1 MKKQKR
7 ILAVFLVLMMVF
19 GLTACGKK
27 QEEPSIPA
35 GDQQKPQDDQKGQG
49 DGGPIYVGLY
59 TSLTGNSAGGGEC
72 LEQGIR
78 LAMDKVNEEGGIQ
91 GRQLELIVYDDGGTT
106 EGAVKAVTR
115 LLEVDKV
122 DYVIGSFLSPNV
134 LATHSLTEEA
144 KVLQIGSGTGATWTN
159 IGCEYLYRATVNGNY
174 IIPTFVSEMSKMGE
188 TSTALLSVESEYGQ
202 SGHDTTISEL
212 ENAGIEVVADVTY
225 QPTDTDFT
233 GHIAKIMAAK
243 PGSITVYGNGNELAL
258 ILKQL
263 RQHGYDGYVY
273 TSEGGANAE
282 VLSVAGDAANGLIF
296 AAAYVVPETPE
307 DGTTELIRE
316 VLNKFYEK
324 YSAMPYSDVIFRGYD
339 QMMLLS
345 EALKKVDDIT
355 DREAVK
361 EAFKSLSGISLCA
374 GSFDFT
380 DGSGDGLKSCNEFMI
395 YEGKVQSFDVDTMKA
410 WRTGN

>member
-1 MKKQKR
+1 MKRWKKWT
-7 ILAVFLVLMMVF
+7 AVILVLVLVL
-19 GLTACGKK
+19 GLTACAGGKDSSGSGTDP
-27 QEEPSIPA
+27 QSTE
-35 GDQQKPQDDQKGQG
+35 PQDEGKTEDT
-49 DGGPIYVGLY
+49 IYVGLY

-78 LAMDKVNEEGGIQ
+78 LAMDEVNGAGGIK
-91 GRQLELIVYDDGGTT
+91 GKKIELIVYDDGGTT

-122 DYVIGSFLSPNV
+122 DYIIGSFLSPNV
-134 LATHSLTEEA
+134 LATHTLTEEA

-174 IIPTFVSEMSKMGE
+174 IIPTFVSEMTEMGE

-202 SGHDTTISEL
+202 SGHDTTIAEL
-212 ENAGIEVVADVTY
+212 EKAGIEVVADVTY
-225 QPTDTDFT
+225 QATDTDFT
-233 GHIAKIMAAK
+233 GHIAKMMAAK

-263 RQHGYDGYVY
+263 RQNGYEGFVY

-282 VLSVAGDAANGLIF
+282 VLSVAGEAADGLIF

-324 YSAMPYSDVIFRGYD
+324 YGAMPYSDVVFRGYD
-339 QMMLLS
+339 QMMLLA
-345 EALKKVDDIT
+345 ETLKKTEDIS
-355 DREAVK
+355 DREGVK
-361 EAFKSLSGISLCA
+361 ETFRSLSGVELCA

-380 DGSGDGLKSCNEFMI
+380 DGSGDGLMSCNKFMI
-395 YEGKVQSFDVDTMKA
+395 YEGKVKAFEAETMHQWKE
-410 WRTGN
+410 GN